1 VNLFFQAHSD
11 TAHAAIEHATA
22 IADTAHHAAGEHGKT
37 SVAEMFKYLFAHVQ
51 DSNHLELPFFG
62 EVHLPHFSPIHIGG
76 LALDLSITKH
86 VVFLWLAA
94 ALLIVA
100 MMFAA
105 RANNR
110 NRVPKGWGNLVE
122 VFVKFIRDEIV
133 LPNMGPT
140 GLKYMSYILT
150 TFFYI
155 LLMNLLGLVP
165 WGSSATGNISVTAGL
180 AIIAFIMIQVASI
193 RAQGFGH
200 YLAHLTGG
208 VPVFLWPIMIPIEI
222 LGLFTKPFAL
232 CIRLFANMTGGHLVI
247 VSLFGLIFLFQSYL
261 IGAVTAGF
269 VVAINFLELFVAFL
283 QAYVFTMLTSI
294 FMGLGIQ
301 AGEQHHAHGKHEEHA
316 H

>member
-1 VNLFFQAHSD
+1 
-11 TAHAAIEHATA
+11 
-22 IADTAHHAAGEHGKT
+22 
-37 SVAEMFKYLFAHVQ
+37 
-51 DSNHLELPFFG
+51 
-62 EVHLPHFSPIHIGG
+62 
-76 LALDLSITKH
+76 
-86 VVFLWLAA
+86 
-94 ALLIVA
+94 
-100 MMFAA
+100 
-105 RANNR
+105 
-110 NRVPKGWGNLVE
+110 
-122 VFVKFIRDEIV
+122 
-133 LPNMGPT
+133 MGPT

-155 LLMNLLGLVP
+155 LLMNLLGLIP
-165 WGSSATGNISVTAGL
+165 WGASATGNISVTAGL
-180 AIIAFIMIQVASI
+180 ATIAFITIQVASI

-261 IGAVTAGF
+261 IGAVTTGF

-294 FMGLGIQ
+294 FMVWGFQ
-301 AGEQHHAHGKHEEHA
+301 AG
-316 H
+316 